1 MTIPF
6 PMPTPK
12 TIKTPKTVISA
23 QQVSD
28 HCLGKC
34 NITNY
39 MISKT
44 YRHSTC
50 ISCGRS
56 WVDSYDING
65 KVIQVNK
72 KDYSP
77 RSYEKTPD
85 EIFQKSPTANPIF
98 YRSYARRDGSGNKES
113 WRDVSKRVTEGIA
126 EVGNFTPEEKQLV
139 YDMQYHLKSLVS
151 GRWLWVGN
159 TAWVKKPENYFGAYN
174 CSAVHLDD
182 YKIFGL
188 LMNLAMQ
195 GTGTGTYLGPEA
207 IAKLPIIKNRLNVVI
222 EGNIG
227 QVPKQ
232 DRIEFTEFTCD
243 ESRVCCITVGD
254 SRSGWC
260 AAYQKL
266 LDLAVDDSF
275 PGVVEV
281 FVNVSNIRPKGE
293 PLKGFGGVANPNNI
307 DGLFSRCAAILNG
320 AVGRQ
325 LNSVE
330 CWLLIDE
337 AMLEVVAGAIR
348 RSAGIKES
356 TIDDKLFID
365 AKKNLWVQSD
375 DGSWAIDPKRDA
387 LRMSNATTLFFKK
400 PTEKECI
407 DSVRTQYYSGEGAI
421 KWVGEA
427 IKRCNQDV
435 INTLELEHSF
445 LKAYEQDKTREWFT
459 RNVLGISDL
468 ELEHRSTRFNTNP
481 CVTKDTLILTSKG
494 PLRVDELIGTQ
505 FEAIINGDRY
515 LSTKDGFFETG
526 DKKVYTLKT
535 KEGYQVNITE
545 DHLVLLRSN
554 QWVEAS
560 KLSKGDKIVIHN
572 HGNNNT
578 WDGKGNFNQGW
589 LMGCL
594 YGKGTIVKIKET
606 TSIEY
611 NLDINKKVVILN
623 FFGLEN
629 QEKLVNKAYEMITKE
644 TKKEPISKPISPLHK
659 NIHHILS
666 HHLLEV
672 CSKFGIDSDTHP
684 YKIPE
689 EVEKASSDFQLGFLA
704 GLFDIKGFISNDG
717 VLDIL
722 GLNCGIAKA
731 IQRMCGRFGVYCEVT
746 GPDVSKGWKVVVR
759 DIAAFNASG
768 IKILKTSLSDRIK
781 NSVPGVESDFLATF
795 ESLEY
800 HSIQQVYDC
809 TIPDIKCFDG
819 NGLMLHN
826 CGEIIGK
833 DFLCNLSE
841 IHLTNI
847 NPEDFETQKSAFKAG
862 ALSVAALLNHKFPV
876 ERLQISRELDPI
888 VGVSFTGLFNFFVD
902 LFGIEWLKWWDQGRP
917 QEWLSDNH
925 IKVLKTF
932 INLSE
937 SPEFKP
943 YLESGK
949 EYIDVFGQKLVDT
962 TSYLFKAI
970 ESAYYTYWRNIVEA
984 QIKDYCDRHR
994 LKVPSRCT
1002 TVQPSGSKSLLT
1014 NSSPGWHPPFG
1025 VNYIRRMTFRADD
1038 PVAKACRDY
1047 GYSIVPSHACKDD
1060 DGTLLTDINDPRVT
1074 EWLVEIPVTVPWS
1087 DLPEIDD
1094 IDFNFSALAQFDFY
1108 IGIQKYWTAHNTS
1121 ATILF
1126 TEDEIEPLGKRIH
1139 ESIRD
1144 DEGYISAALLAR
1156 FDETFPLMPFEP
1168 VSKEVYE
1175 QKCLEVQARRKS
1187 DDFNDLVNFYSQG
1200 LEESIPHT
1208 ACSGVSC
1215 EINFKPG

>member
-1 MTIPF
+1 MTISC
-6 PMPTPK
+6 PMPASK
-12 TIKTPKTVISA
+12 TAKTPETA
-23 QQVSD
+23 NATQQVSD
-28 HCLGKC
+28 YCLGKC
-34 NITNY
+34 DVTNY
-39 MISKT
+39 MLSKT
-44 YRHSTC
+44 HRHSTC
-50 ISCGRS
+50 NSCGRS
-56 WVDSYDING
+56 WVDSYDVNG

-72 KDYSP
+72 KDYSQK
-77 RSYEKTPD
+77 SYNKTPD
-85 EIFQKSPTANPIF
+85 EIFKESPTANPIL
-98 YRSYARRDGSGNKES
+98 YRSYARRDDTGNKES
-113 WRDVSKRVTEGIA
+113 WGDVSKRVTEGIA
-126 EVGNFTPEEKQLV
+126 ALGNFTPEEKRLV

-182 YKIFGL
+182 YEVFGL

-207 IAKLPIIKNRLNVVI
+207 IAKLPIIKNHLNVVI
-222 EGNIG
+222 EGKIG

-232 DRIEFTEFTCD
+232 DRIEFTKFTCD
-243 ESRVCCITVGD
+243 ESRVCRIIVGD

-260 AAYQKL
+260 TAYQKL

-307 DGLFSRCAAILNG
+307 DGLFSRCANILNG

-330 CWLLIDE
+330 CWLLVDE

-356 TIDDKLFID
+356 TSDDQLFID
-365 AKKNLWVQSD
+365 AKKGLWVQGE

-387 LRMSNATTLFFKK
+387 LRMSNATALFFKK
-400 PTEKECI
+400 PTEQQCI

-421 KWVGEA
+421 KWVGES

-435 INTLELEHSF
+435 INTPELERSF
-445 LKAYEQDKTREWFT
+445 LEAYEQDKTREWFT
-459 RNVLGISDL
+459 SHVLGISDL
-468 ELEHRSTRFNTNP
+468 ELEHRATRFNTNP
-481 CVTKDTLILTSKG
+481 CVAKDTLILTSKG
-494 PLRVDELIGTQ
+494 PRRVDELIDTQ
-505 FEAIINGDRY
+505 FEAIVDGDRY
-515 LSTKDGFFETG
+515 LSTKKGFFETG
-526 DKKVYTLKT
+526 VKKVYTLKT

-545 DHLVLLRSN
+545 DHQVLYKNLIGKK
-554 QWVEAS
+554 WVEAS
-560 KLSKGDKIVIHN
+560 KLNKGDQIVIHN
-572 HGNNNT
+572 HGKKNA
-578 WDGKGNFNQGW
+578 WEGEGNFDQGW

-594 YGKGTIVKIKET
+594 YGKGTI
-606 TSIEY
+606 EY
-611 NLDINKKVVILN
+611 NLGINKNVVILN

-629 QEKLVNKAYEMITKE
+629 QEKLVKKAHKMIKNE
-644 TKKEPISKPISPLHK
+644 VGEEPISNPISSLHK

-666 HHLLEV
+666 HHLLEI
-672 CSKFGIDSDTHP
+672 CSKFGIDTNTHP
-684 YKIPE
+684 YIIPE
-689 EVEKASSDFQLGFLA
+689 EVEKASSDFQRGFLA
-704 GLFDIKGFISNDG
+704 GLFDIKGFLSNDG

-722 GLNCGIAKA
+722 GVNAGIARA
-731 IQRMCGRFGVYCEVT
+731 IQRMCGRFGVACEVT
-746 GPDVSKGWKVVVR
+746 GPDVSKGWKVVVT
-759 DIAAFNASG
+759 DIAAFKASG
-768 IKILKTSLSDRIK
+768 IKLLGDSLSEHIK
-781 NSVPGVESDFLATF
+781 SSASGVKSDFLATF
-795 ESLEY
+795 ESLDY
-800 HSIQQVYDC
+800 NSTQQVYDC
-809 TIPDIKCFDG
+809 TVPDVACFDG

-833 DFLCNLSE
+833 NFMCNLSE

-847 NPEDFETQKSAFKAG
+847 NPRDFVTQKSAFKAG
-862 ALSVAALLNHKFPV
+862 SLSVAALLKHKFPV
-876 ERLQISRELDPI
+876 ERLQVSRELDPI

-902 LFGIEWLKWWDQGRP
+902 LFGIEWLKWWEQGRP
-917 QEWLSDNH
+917 QEWVSDNH
-925 IKVLKTF
+925 LEALKIF

-937 SPEFKP
+937 APEFKS
-943 YLESGK
+943 YLESGR

-970 ESAYYTYWRNIVEA
+970 ENAYYTYWRDIVEA
-984 QIKDYCDRHR
+984 QVKDYCDRHH
-994 LKVPSRCT
+994 LKVPNRFT

-1087 DLPEIDD
+1087 DLPGIDE

-1108 IGIQKYWTAHNTS
+1108 IGIQKYWTTHNTS

-1126 TEDEIEPLGKRIH
+1126 TEGEIEELGKRIY

-1156 FDETFPLMPFEP
+1156 FDQTFPLMPFEP
-1168 VSKEVYE
+1168 VSKKVYE
-1175 QKCLEVQARRKS
+1175 QECLAVEARRKS

-1200 LEESIPHT
+1200 LEESRPLA
-1208 ACSGVSC
+1208 ACSSVKC
-1215 EINFKPG
+1215 EINFIPK